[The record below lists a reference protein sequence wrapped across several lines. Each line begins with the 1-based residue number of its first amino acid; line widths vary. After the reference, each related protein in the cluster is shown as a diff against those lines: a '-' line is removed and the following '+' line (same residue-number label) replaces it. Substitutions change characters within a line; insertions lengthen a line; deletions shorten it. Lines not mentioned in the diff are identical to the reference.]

1 MHARMADE
9 KLKVWTEAVKE
20 LSESYGDL
28 ADAMRNS
35 TEEVK
40 RTKKLWQEKNTSAL
54 IKVGLVLIA
63 FPDPI
68 SSIVGAAMV
77 AAGAVQVGIR
87 RRSIFVEDVPK
98 TFQNTLKEVWSV
110 REKL

>member
-1 MHARMADE
+1 MADE

-28 ADAMRNS
+28 ACVMKNS

-40 RTKKLWQEKNTSAL
+40 RTKKLWREKNKSAL
-54 IKVGLVLIA
+54 IKVGLALVA

-68 SSIVGAAMV
+68 SSIVGAVMV
-77 AAGAVQVGIR
+77 AVGAVQAGVR
-87 RRSIFVEDVPK
+87 RHSIFVEDVPK
-98 TFQNTLKEVWSV
+98 TFQSTLREVWSA